1 MALCV
6 VNIGNTR
13 VQSGLWQDGAIRDVR
28 QVPRGQFRA
37 DMIPAGLPVAAATVV
52 PTAKAMLAD
61 RHPLWVGP
69 GLGTGLD
76 TSLVD
81 MATFGA
87 DRLAN
92 AVALAAVAPDLPA
105 ICLDCG
111 TAITAEA
118 VDAHRALRGGA
129 IAPGRQ
135 LLRRALHEHTAQL
148 PLLDFVPG
156 APPEIGTN
164 TRDAIR
170 CGIDR
175 GVLGA
180 VGEIIAGIRRELG
193 VDACPCLVTGGDA
206 EFFTERLP
214 ALTFAGLDFTLRGI
228 AAIWEINHAR

>member
-1 MALCV
+1 MSLYL

-13 VQSGLWQDGAIRDVR
+13 VQSGLWQEGAVRDFR
-28 QVPRGQFRA
+28 QVPREQFEVG
-37 DMIPAGLPVAAATVV
+37 MIPAGLPVAAATVV
-52 PTAKAMLAD
+52 PGAKAMLAD
-61 RHPLWVGP
+61 RHTLWLGP
-69 GLGTGLD
+69 GLETGLD
-76 TSLVD
+76 TGLVD

-92 AVALAAVAPDLPA
+92 AVALAAAAPGLPA

-118 VDAHRALRGGA
+118 VDAHRFLRGGA

-148 PLLDFVPG
+148 PLIDFVPG
-156 APPEIGTN
+156 SPPGIGVN
-164 TRDAIR
+164 TGDAIR
-170 CGIDR
+170 CGVDR

-180 VGEIIAGIRRELG
+180 VQGILAGIRRELG
-193 VDACPCLVTGGDA
+193 VDDCPCLVTGGDA
-206 EFFTERLP
+206 EFFAEQLP
-214 ALTFAGLDFTLRGI
+214 GLTFAGLDFTLRGI